1 MQSLEQAFDLI
12 FNQLRSL
19 FWFCLVP
26 SATAAN
32 RADGGKFLK
41 KILKKYFCQIKNRS
55 LSKTKGFHCNAIGS
69 SGQSQQK
76 EQPHP
81 RSKVCAGFSLIN
93 QEQEEH

>member
-1 MQSLEQAFDLI
+1 MQSLEQASDLI

-26 SATAAN
+26 SATAA
-32 RADGGKFLK
+32 KS
-41 KILKKYFCQIKNRS
+41 FCQINKRS
-55 LSKTKGFHCNAIGS
+55 LNKMRGFHCNAVGS
-69 SGQSQQK
+69 TGQSQEK